1 MCVKCKAAVEKH
13 LRTPSTGYTRGRGKR
28 VIPDAKLS
36 AYAII
41 GLASSGAQVPW
52 SYAGLKCPPLSSLL
66 TPPHSPAT
74 SFLAAHAQQATV
86 ATKLTDGTVDRP
98 DVMKRPG
105 VRAGVRCLAPRLHSI
120 YTRATIPAECSR
132 IQLDARPLD
141 CESDSERGACTP
153 SRAGRPCAPSR
164 RARMP
169 VSASRLTALRGAGA
183 RRGEAR
189 SSPTRLCVCAG

>member
-1 MCVKCKAAVEKH
+1 MQNTSEDTEPSL
-13 LRTPSTGYTRGRGKR
+13 LRTGYTQGQRGNGYTRCQALG
-28 VIPDAKLS
+28 V
-36 AYAII
+36 YAII
-41 GLASSGAQVPW
+41 AMRTSAWPRAGPAQVSW

-98 DVMKRPG
+98 NVMKRPG
-105 VRAGVRCLAPRLHSI
+105 VRAGVRCLASRLHSI

-141 CESDSERGACTP
+141 CESESEGGACTP
-153 SRAGRPCAPSR
+153 HLGAGRARRAGGRGCRSA
-164 RARMP
+164 RA
-169 VSASRLTALRGAGA
+169 G
-183 RRGEAR
+183 
-189 SSPTRLCVCAG
+189 